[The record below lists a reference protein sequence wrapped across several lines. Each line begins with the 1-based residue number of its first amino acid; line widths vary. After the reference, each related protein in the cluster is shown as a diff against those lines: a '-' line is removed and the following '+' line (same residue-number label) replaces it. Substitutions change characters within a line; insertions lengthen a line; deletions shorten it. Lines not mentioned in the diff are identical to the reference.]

1 MPTEVAPR
9 PDTQLALAGL
19 KDFQRATAKYAFD
32 RLYSSDGTRR
42 FLVADEV
49 GLGKTLVARGVIA
62 HAIDHLWGRVPR
74 IDIVYICSN
83 ADIARQNVQRLRI
96 PGCTASALASRLT
109 LLPLQVRGLAQQSVN
124 FVAFTPGT
132 SFEQTSGGGI
142 VEERALLYWLL
153 DRAWG
158 IHGRVAPIYVLR
170 DWASAHRFENA
181 VNNFVRERIDESLA
195 NGFVRAL
202 QSPKHA
208 ALRVEFDELCRRFCR
223 RDVEGTAEDRSKR
236 SLWIS
241 KTRRVLASVCLHAL
255 KPDLIILDE
264 FQRFKHL
271 LSDDTAPGEL
281 ARDLFNYSSEHTAAR
296 VLLLSATPYKM
307 LSLHHETEDDHYG
320 DFVATLEFLTRGNT
334 SGFEALLD
342 AYRDAISNLHLSNG
356 VERLRQIKSQLETQL
371 RLVIAR
377 TERLAITSDRGG
389 MLEERCTTV
398 ALLKARDVSGYL
410 GLQKVAD
417 ALGQGE
423 LVEYWKSAP
432 YLLNFMEEYQ
442 LKTVFKGQSGDS
454 ATSRELLRLVRNHAD
469 AFLPIDR
476 VRRYQ
481 PVEPGNVRLRA
492 LAADT
497 VESGAWR
504 MLWIPPALSY
514 YELSGPF
521 ADPALRRFTKR
532 LVFSAWHVVP
542 KTVACLLSYDVERR
556 MIRGKNPSAVN
567 TPEARKRRRGLLR
580 FAFSDGRLT
589 GMPLFTLVYPSL
601 SLAVKGDPRE
611 IAREATASGDS
622 VSAGGIATRLR
633 EIIQRQL
640 DALKVTYRKEGPS
653 DETWYWA
660 APMVL
665 DNANFPKQS
674 AAWWAQPSLITA
686 WAGSAVDAEDIRWA
700 DHVRE
705 ALRLVE
711 AVQEGTHVL
720 GPPPDDLAEVLAYM
734 ASAGPAVATLRAFSR
749 CETRGVEPSDVAARN
764 AAGRAGRAFLSLFNH
779 PEVREMIRA
788 GRGDEPYWL
797 RVLEY
802 VHAGSLQAV
811 LDEYMHVLSD
821 LSLAQDASGEEA
833 VQTLSDEL
841 ISALTLRTAA
851 LRVDEVTAPPFARA
865 VKFESHAMRIRFA
878 MRFGDERSEDEGTAG
893 MQMNGTPSTRKERV
907 RAAFNSPFWPFVL
920 VTTSVG
926 QEGLDF
932 HPYCHCV
939 VHWNLPSNPV
949 DLEQREG
956 RVHRYK
962 GHAVRKNIAAGLGP
976 EILQGPEGDVW
987 TAAFALARSRRESAD
1002 SDLVPYW
1009 LYAGDAKI
1017 ERNIPL
1023 LPFSKDVDRLDDLRR
1038 SLMVYRMVFGQCRQE
1053 DLIRYLLTALSDEQ
1067 RVATAA
1073 ELRIDLSPPAP

>member
-1 MPTEVAPR
+1 
-9 PDTQLALAGL
+9 L

-109 LLPLQVRGLAQQSVN
+109 LLPLQVRNLARQPVN

-170 DWASAHRFENA
+170 DWASVHRFEYAINE
-181 VNNFVRERIDESLA
+181 FDRSRIDESLA
-195 NGFVRAL
+195 VGFVRAL
-202 QSPKHA
+202 QGAKHA
-208 ALRVEFDELCRRFCR
+208 ALKVEFDELCRRFCR
-223 RDVEGTAEDRSKR
+223 RDVEGSAEDRSAR
-236 SLWIS
+236 SRWIS
-241 KTRRVLASVCLHAL
+241 KMRRVLASVCLHAL

-271 LSDDTAPGEL
+271 LSDNTPPGEL
-281 ARDLFNYSSEHTAAR
+281 ARDLFDYASEKTAAR

-342 AYRDAISNLHLSNG
+342 AYREAIANLHLSQG
-356 VERLRQIKSQLETQL
+356 IERLRQVKSQVEAHL

-377 TERLAITSDRGG
+377 TERLAIKSDRGG

-398 ALLKARDVSGYL
+398 PLLKARDVSGYL

-432 YLLNFMEEYQ
+432 YLFNFMEEYQ
-442 LKTVFKGQSGDS
+442 LKTVFKSQSEGS
-454 ATSRELLRLVRNHAD
+454 AMSRELLRLVRNHSD
-469 AFLPIDR
+469 AFLPVDR
-476 VRRYQ
+476 IRRYQ
-481 PVEPGNVRLRA
+481 AVEPGNVRLRA

-504 MLWIPPALSY
+504 MLWVPPALSY
-514 YELSGPF
+514 YELAGPF
-521 ADPALRRFTKR
+521 ADPQLRTFTKR

-556 MIRGKNPSAVN
+556 MIRGKNPNAVN

-580 FAFSDGRLT
+580 FAFSEGRLT

-601 SLAVKGDPRE
+601 SLAVECDPRE
-611 IAREATASGDS
+611 VARNARPDGDL
-622 VSAGGIATRLR
+622 VSAADVIRTLR
-633 EIIQRQL
+633 ERIQREVDGL
-640 DALKVTYRKEGPS
+640 NLRRRNEGPS

-660 APMVL
+660 APMLL
-665 DNANFPKQS
+665 DYAKFPEHS
-674 AAWWAQPSLITA
+674 AEWWAQPNLVTS
-686 WAGSAVDAEDIRWA
+686 WAGSAVDADDVRWA

-705 ALRLVE
+705 ASRLIA
-711 AVQEGTHVL
+711 AVRDGAHAL

-734 ASAGPAVATLRAFSR
+734 ASAGPAVATLRALCR
-749 CETRGVEPSDVAARN
+749 RQPGGVVPSDIGARN
-764 AAGRAGRAFLSLFNH
+764 AAGRVGRAFLSLFNH

-788 GRGDEPYWL
+788 WRGDEPYWL

-802 VHAGSLQAV
+802 VHAGGLQAM

-851 LRVDEVTAPPFARA
+851 LRTDEITAPPFTRA
-865 VKFESHAMRIRFA
+865 VKVESQPLRIRFA
-878 MRFGDERSEDEGTAG
+878 MRFGDERSEDEATAG

-962 GHAVRKNIAAGLGP
+962 GHAVRKNIATSLHR
-976 EILQGPEGDVW
+976 EVLEGTDSDVW
-987 TAAFALARSRRESAD
+987 SAAFALARSRRAPAD

-1017 ERNIPL
+1017 ERNVPL
-1023 LPFSKDVDRLDDLRR
+1023 LPFSRDVDRLDDLRR

-1067 RVATAA
+1067 RAATAA
-1073 ELRIDLSPPAP
+1073 ELRIDLSPPEDDALMDGDQSL